1 MSSTRTYPIGIFD
14 SGLGGLSVWKEVA
27 KQLPHE
33 SLLYYADS
41 AHCPYGP
48 RSADEIIELT
58 SRITAYLLEQECK
71 LIVVACNTA
80 TAAAIQH
87 LRRQYPV
94 PFVGMEPA
102 VKPAALHTQSG
113 HIGVLATAGTFKG
126 RLYRET
132 TQRYADGVTVH
143 IQVGKGLVELVEQ
156 GKLYSDETRQL
167 LHTYLD
173 PMLEVGID
181 QLVLGC
187 THYPFLR
194 PLIEEIVGVG
204 VAVIDPAPAV
214 AKQVQHILMESDM
227 QADSTAVPRY
237 RFATNGAM
245 HRLRE
250 SLVWVGASEG
260 ECIQL

>member
-1 MSSTRTYPIGIFD
+1 MRAAHTYPIGIFD
-14 SGLGGLSVWKEVA
+14 SGLGGLSVWKEIA

-48 RSADEIIELT
+48 RSAEEIIELT
-58 SRITAYLLEQECK
+58 SRITAYLLEHDCK

-87 LRRQYPV
+87 LRQQYQV

-102 VKPAALHTQSG
+102 VKPAALHTRSR
-113 HIGVLATAGTFKG
+113 HIAVLATAGTFKG
-126 RLYRET
+126 KLYRET
-132 TQRYADGVTVH
+132 MQRYADGVQVH

-194 PLIEEIVGVG
+194 PLIEEIVGVE

-214 AKQVQHILMESDM
+214 AKQVQRILAESDL

-237 RFATNGAM
+237 RFATNGEM
-245 HRLRE
+245 QRLRG
-250 SLVWVGASEG
+250 SMIWVGATSG
-260 ECIQL
+260 ECIQV

>member
-1 MSSTRTYPIGIFD
+1 MRATPTYPIGIFD

-27 KQLPHE
+27 KRLPQE

-58 SRITAYLLEQECK
+58 SRITEYLLEHECK

-87 LRRQYPV
+87 LRTRYAV

-102 VKPAALHTQSG
+102 VKPAALQTQSG

-126 RLYRET
+126 KLYLET
-132 TQRYADGVTVH
+132 TQRYADGVEVH
-143 IQVGKGLVELVEQ
+143 IQIGKGLVELVEQ
-156 GKLYSDETRQL
+156 GQLYSKETRQL

-173 PMLEVGID
+173 PMLDAGID

-194 PLIEEIVGVG
+194 PLIEEIAGPGVQ
-204 VAVIDPAPAV
+204 VIDPAPAV
-214 AKQVQHILMESDM
+214 AKQVQRILMESDL
-227 QADSTAVPRY
+227 QVETTVVPRY
-237 RFATNGAM
+237 RFATNGQM

>member
-1 MSSTRTYPIGIFD
+1 MSSSHTYPIGIFD

-58 SRITAYLLEQECK
+58 SRITTYLLEQECK

-102 VKPAALHTQSG
+102 VKPAALQTRSG

-126 RLYRET
+126 KLYRET
-132 TQRYADGVTVH
+132 TQRYSDDVTVH

-173 PMLEVGID
+173 PMLEAGVD
-181 QLVLGC
+181 QVVLGC
-187 THYPFLR
+187 THYPFLS
-194 PLIEEIVGVG
+194 PLIEEIVGPDVT
-204 VAVIDPAPAV
+204 VIDPAPAV
-214 AKQVQHILMESDM
+214 AKQVQRILVESDLE
-227 QADSTAVPRY
+227 ADLSVVPRY
-237 RFATNGAM
+237 RFATNGEM
-245 HRLRE
+245 HGLRE
-250 SLVWVGASEG
+250 SMVWIGATSG
-260 ECIQL
+260 ECIQV